1 MTEEVKTTR
10 IYEKD
15 LTLLK
20 TWMGKKNIEN
30 SQEALRVCIEFAN
43 AHGVF
48 S

>member
-20 TWMGKKNIEN
+20 AWMEGKGIEN
-30 SQEALRVCIEFAN
+30 SQEALRICIEFAN
-43 AHGVF
+43 AHEVF